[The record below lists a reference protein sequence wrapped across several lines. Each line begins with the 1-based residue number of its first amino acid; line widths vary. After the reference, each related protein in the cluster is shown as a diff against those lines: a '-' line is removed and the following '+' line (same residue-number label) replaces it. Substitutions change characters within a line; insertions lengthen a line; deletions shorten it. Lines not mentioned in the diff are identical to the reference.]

1 MFAEFKKFAM
11 RGNVMDLAVG
21 VIIGGAFG
29 KIIGSMV
36 NDMLMPI
43 IGMLMGGINFL
54 DLKYVIKEATETAS
68 ESAILYGQFLQ
79 SIIDFILIALSVFFL
94 VKFIQSLRQKEE
106 EKPAPPPEP
115 SAETLLL
122 QEIRDILKT
131 QS

>member
-68 ESAILYGQFLQ
+68 ESAILYGHFLQ